1 MTDTPRLTLPLL
13 AAGQAQKHVTHNDA
27 LTRLDALIHLAVQ
40 SRTQAT
46 PPSSPGALAAF
57 IVPAGGTGVFAGRQ
71 DELAIFEDGGW
82 SFLEPRAGWQA
93 WVEDEAEHHVWTGAE
108 WRRSQPES
116 SLGASLWGV
125 NTTADTTN
133 RLAVS
138 SPATLLSHA
147 GDDHRLALNKAAAAD
162 TASLIFED
170 GFSGRAEIGLTGD
183 DDLHM
188 KVSADGAAWTQA
200 LTIDRTTGL
209 VALPASPWARETA
222 RRNLLVNGDMQVN
235 QRGFAGGALAAGVYG
250 FDRWKADAG
259 GANLSRSGF
268 DLTLTSG
275 AIVQP
280 VEPALWGVASFALL
294 PLTLSIENLAGGSLT
309 VGIGSVSGT
318 ITPGSGRRSVTLTP
332 AAGDSG
338 TLAVKLSPTSAAVT
352 FSRIKLEAGATASPW
367 DERPLTETHLLCRR
381 YYNRLDGGMLL
392 DAYQATGCS
401 FQQFLPFP
409 VPMRTTPTA
418 TVSIGIEGNILGTE
432 RGITVLSPTL
442 AFARMTAAATGRF
455 YVFLS
460 DIAFDAEL

>member
-40 SRTQAT
+40 SRGQTT
-46 PPSSPGALAAF
+46 PPSSPDTLAAF
-57 IVPAGGTGVFAGRQ
+57 IVPAGGTDVFAGRE

-82 SFLEPRAGWQA
+82 TFLEPRAGWQA
-93 WVEDEAEHHVWTGAE
+93 WIEDEAEHHVWTGAE

-125 NTTADTTN
+125 NTAADTTN

-147 GDDHRLALNKAAAAD
+147 GDDHRLTLNKAAASD
-162 TASLIFED
+162 TASLLLQN
-170 GFSGRAEIGLTGD
+170 GLSGRAEIGLAGD
-183 DDLHM
+183 DDLQM
-188 KVSADGAAWTQA
+188 KVSADGTAWTQA
-200 LTIDRTTGL
+200 LTIDRATGL
-209 VALPASPWARETA
+209 VSLPASPWARETA
-222 RRNLLVNGDMQVN
+222 RRNLLINGDMQVN
-235 QRGFAGGALAAGVYG
+235 QRGFAGGALAAGVHG
-250 FDRWKADAG
+250 FDRWKADSG
-259 GANLSRSGF
+259 GATLSRSGF

-280 VEPALWGVASFALL
+280 VEPALWGVPSFAST
-294 PLTLSIENLAGGSLT
+294 PLTLSVEDLAGGDLT
-309 VGIGSVSGT
+309 VGIGSASGT
-318 ITPGSGRRSVTLTP
+318 ITPGGGRRSVTLTP

-338 TLAVKLSPTSAAVT
+338 TLAVRLSPTSAAVT
-352 FSRIKLEAGATASPW
+352 FHRIKLEAGASASLW
-367 DERPLTETHLLCRR
+367 DDRPLTETHLLCRR
-381 YYNRLDGGMLL
+381 YYSRLDGGMLL

-401 FQQFLPFP
+401 FQQFLPFS

-418 TVSIGIEGNILGTE
+418 TVTIGIQDNILGTE